1 MFVIFPMLSFL
12 FRLRRQRITGVSSG
26 AAEEVRRRLRAAEG
40 KSAFAK
46 VWEEAVRAV
55 MDTVRM
61 GGRGLV

>member
-1 MFVIFPMLSFL
+1 MLSFL
-12 FRLRRQRITGVSSG
+12 FRLRRRRITGVNAG

-40 KSAFAK
+40 KSALGK

-55 MDTVRM
+55 MDTVKM

>member
-1 MFVIFPMLSFL
+1 M
-12 FRLRRQRITGVSSG
+12 TGVSSS
-26 AAEEVRRRLRAAEG
+26 AAEEVRRRLRAVEG

-55 MDTVRM
+55 TDTVMM